1 MKRRGV
7 QGKRKRSGTEIV
19 RQAASL
25 SMVRPT
31 SWQLVGPFATIL
43 LPLAF
48 LLFTFSCGGRG
59 GVVPDTA
66 AFGPCPVC
74 RMQVKASDDWA
85 AEIYFNDQT
94 KLMFESP
101 GDMLTFYLSPERYG
115 VDDVHKDRAN
125 IRKISVKDY
134 QTKQPVDARQAKF
147 VFKSNVEGPMGPDF
161 LPFAKKEE
169 AEAFV
174 AANGG
179 TLLSLDEITSSMV
192 REVRK

>member
-1 MKRRGV
+1 
-7 QGKRKRSGTEIV
+7 
-19 RQAASL
+19 
-25 SMVRPT
+25 
-31 SWQLVGPFATIL
+31 
-43 LPLAF
+43 
-48 LLFTFSCGGRG
+48 
-59 GVVPDTA
+59 
-66 AFGPCPVC
+66 
-74 RMQVKASDDWA
+74 
-85 AEIYFNDQT
+85 
-94 KLMFESP
+94 MFESP

-115 VDDVHKDRAN
+115 VDDAHKDRAN